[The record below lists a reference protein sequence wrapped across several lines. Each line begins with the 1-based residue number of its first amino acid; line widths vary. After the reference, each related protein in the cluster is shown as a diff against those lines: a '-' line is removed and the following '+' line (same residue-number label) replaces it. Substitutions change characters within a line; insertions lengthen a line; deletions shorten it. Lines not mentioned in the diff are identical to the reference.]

1 MNKKSLSIFA
11 IIGIIVVIIAFS
23 FVGSYNSITVAEEK
37 IESEYSNINIQLER
51 RADLIPNLVK
61 VVKGYTNQEE
71 KIIKEITDARKEISN
86 ASNIKELS
94 EANNNLESALSSLNL
109 IVENYPD
116 LKSSENFINLQD
128 ELAGTENR
136 ISVARRDYNQAVKEY
151 NTLIKKIPT
160 NIIASIAGK
169 EKANYFEIP
178 KEKTNVPDI
187 EF

>member
-1 MNKKSLSIFA
+1 MNKKGVSIII
-11 IIGIIVVIIAFS
+11 IIGIIIAVIFFS

-37 IESEYSNINIQLER
+37 VESEYSNVSVQLER

-94 EANNNLESALSSLNL
+94 EASENLDSALSSLN
-109 IVENYPD
+109 IIIENYPD
-116 LKSSENFINLQD
+116 LKSSQNFINLQD

-160 NIIASIAGK
+160 NIIAGMTGK
-169 EKANYFEIP
+169 EKATYFEIP
-178 KEKTNVPDI
+178 KAKTDVPDI